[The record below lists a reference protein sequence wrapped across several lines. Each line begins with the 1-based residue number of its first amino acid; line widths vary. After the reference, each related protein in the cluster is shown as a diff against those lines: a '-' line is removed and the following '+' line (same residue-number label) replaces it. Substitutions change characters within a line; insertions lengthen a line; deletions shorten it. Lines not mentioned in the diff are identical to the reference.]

1 MILSIRRFLIINACL
16 TVILALAFLLETNHY
31 CIAVFVVLTLFL
43 LSEIS
48 VFWVITR
55 ALGTL
60 NKIVYEVSH
69 REPEELESVEISSVP
84 QEIKPLVGELNQL
97 LYRLKQG
104 FEREKRFAAD
114 AAHEL
119 RTPLAALK
127 TQAQV
132 ALKAEDP
139 ETRQQALQHVVEGV
153 DRSTHLIQ
161 QLLTLSRLVVQSDVA
176 LEKHRLS
183 LYKMAATVVAQLAP
197 AAVDKSIEIELSPET
212 DTDGKMFV
220 QGNDKIL
227 NTLMMNLVDNAI
239 RYTHS
244 GGQVIVSV
252 ESIDDHVIF
261 KVTDN
266 GPGVPEEFRSR
277 LFERFFR
284 MLGNDTTGN
293 GLGLVIVEQ
302 AARLHNA
309 EINISECPPHG
320 GFEISIIF
328 KRSVI

>member
-1 MILSIRRFLIINACL
+1 MSIRRFLIVNAFL
-16 TVILALAFLLETNHY
+16 TVVLALIFLLETNHY
-31 CIAVFVVLTLFL
+31 CISVFVVLSLFL
-43 LSEIS
+43 LSEASIFL
-48 VFWVITR
+48 VLLR

-69 REPEELESVEISSVP
+69 RKPEELESVEISSVP
-84 QEIKPLVGELNQL
+84 QEIQPLVGELNQL

-132 ALKAEDP
+132 ALKAQDP
-139 ETRQQALQHVVEGV
+139 EIRQKALQHVVEGV

-161 QLLTLSRLVVQSDVA
+161 QLLTLSRLVVQSDVT
-176 LEKHRLS
+176 LEKQHLS
-183 LYKMAATVVAQLAP
+183 LYKIAAQVVAQLAP
-197 AAVDKSIEIELSPET
+197 AAIDKSIEIELSPET
-212 DTDGKMFV
+212 ESDGKMFV

-252 ESIDDHVIF
+252 ESTEEQVIF

-302 AARLHNA
+302 AARLHQA
-309 EINISECPPHG
+309 EINISECPPNG
-320 GFEISIIF
+320 GFEISITF
-328 KRSVI
+328 KRSII

>member
-1 MILSIRRFLIINACL
+1 MVLAIVFLSEA
-16 TVILALAFLLETNHY
+16 NHY
-31 CIAVFVVLTLFL
+31 CVTVFVVFSLFL

-48 VFWVITR
+48 IFWVIAR

-69 REPEELESVEISSVP
+69 RKPEELESVEVSSVP
-84 QEIKPLVGELNQL
+84 QEIQPLVGELNQL

-132 ALKAEDP
+132 ALQAEDP
-139 ETRQQALQHVVEGV
+139 EIRQQALQHVVEGV

-197 AAVDKSIEIELSPET
+197 AAIDKSIEIELSPET
-212 DTDGKMFV
+212 DSDGKMFV

-227 NTLMMNLVDNAI
+227 NTMMVNLVDNAI

-252 ESIDDHVIF
+252 ESTENHVVF

-284 MLGNDTTGN
+284 MLGNDATGN

-309 EINISECPPHG
+309 EINISECLPNR
-320 GFEISIIF
+320 GFEISITF